1 MIRFVIVLAIIVG
14 VVGVAYYYMSV
25 KEGHEIVKQQT
36 EAALQA
42 HLNTKI
48 PPGAVMED
56 GTVGE

>member
-14 VVGVAYYYMSV
+14 AVGVAYYYISV
-25 KEGHEIVKQQT
+25 QQSHEIVKQQT

-42 HLNTKI
+42 HLNTRI